1 MIYLILSIL
10 LYSIN
15 NFFWK
20 KILEDSN
27 IWLVISLRTTFTIII
42 GIIVSYFY
50 FPDILKTISWD
61 QLKLVLFASVLGALG
76 LISMISALKNG
87 SLRLFGLFNLL
98 TVFVT
103 VTYLIVFENLNVKYY
118 LFGSFFIIVGF
129 AFYLFEIKKEAT
141 LDNTLKQYSLL
152 SLMVVFFSSSG
163 LLHWY
168 NLKASVPVMVSLLTQ
183 ESTVF
188 CIGTF
193 ILLIQPHE
201 VIIDIVKNGFNKIR
215 FVFIMAMIIFLAV
228 WFGFMGLKI
237 TDPIVSSLL
246 SLSVPIITILFGSF
260 FFKEKIN
267 SNMVF
272 SLLLVSVGAFLLY
285 LDLNLNLNYFYD

>member
-27 IWLVISLRTTFTIII
+27 IWLVISLRSFFTVIL
-42 GIIVSYFY
+42 GTVWYHLFY
-50 FPDILKTISWD
+50 PELKDAIRWNQFKLILI
-61 QLKLVLFASVLGALG
+61 ASILGAFG
-76 LISMISALKNG
+76 LICMVSALKKG
-87 SLRLFGLFNLL
+87 SLRQLGIFNLI

-103 VTYLIVFENLNVKYY
+103 VSYLIVFENLNIKYY
-118 LFGSFFIIVGF
+118 LIGSFFIICGF
-129 AFYLFEIKKEAT
+129 IFYLIKLIK
-141 LDNTLKQYSLL
+141 DNSPDNSFKQYLLL
-152 SLMVVFFSSSG
+152 SLMALFFSFSG

-188 CIGTF
+188 CIGIF

-201 VIIDIVKNGFNKIR
+201 VIIDIVRNGFNKIR

-246 SLSVPIITILFGSF
+246 SLSVPIITILFGSI

-285 LDLNLNLNYFYD
+285 LDLNYFYN

>member
-201 VIIDIVKNGFNKIR
+201 VIIDIARNGFNKIR
-215 FVFIMAMIIFLAV
+215 FVFIMAIIIFLAV